1 MFKTIDMYRRLH
13 LRFPA
18 GMLVILFA
26 LLLASCGTRAPR
38 YDYRQLVKAAVRL
51 DMDIDAKDNHRLY
64 IEVADWIGTP
74 YRHGGTTRKGTDCS
88 GFTSAVYKKV
98 YRHKLK
104 RSSEEQRT
112 KNCRKVAKRN
122 LKEGDLVFFHNGRKK
137 RKATHVGIY
146 LKDGRFVHASTS
158 RGVIVSRLEEDYYRR
173 CWMQGGRVK
182 GI

>member
-1 MFKTIDMYRRLH
+1 MYRRLH

-18 GMLVILFA
+18 GMLVMLA

-38 YDYRQLVKAAVRL
+38 YDYRQLAKAAVRL

-98 YRHKLK
+98 YRQKLPESSQTQPQGR
-104 RSSEEQRT
+104 RSGVLPQRT
-112 KNCRKVAKRN
+112 QETESHPCGHLPERRTVRTRQYQPGSHCQPAGRRLLPPLLDAGRTGERHLTTTIHK
-122 LKEGDLVFFHNGRKK
+122 HNR
-137 RKATHVGIY
+137 
-146 LKDGRFVHASTS
+146 
-158 RGVIVSRLEEDYYRR
+158 
-173 CWMQGGRVK
+173 Q
-182 GI
+182 

>member
-1 MFKTIDMYRRLH
+1 
-13 LRFPA
+13 
-18 GMLVILFA
+18 
-26 LLLASCGTRAPR
+26 
-38 YDYRQLVKAAVRL
+38 
-51 DMDIDAKDNHRLY
+51 MDIDAKDNHRLY

-158 RGVIVSRLEEDYYRR
+158 RGSHRQPAGRRLLPPLLDA
-173 CWMQGGRVK
+173 GRTGERHLTTTIHK
-182 GI
+182 HNRQ

>member
-1 MFKTIDMYRRLH
+1 
-13 LRFPA
+13 
-18 GMLVILFA
+18 MLVILFA

-38 YDYRQLVKAAVRL
+38 YDYRQLAKAAVRL

-137 RKATHVGIY
+137 RKATHMGIY
-146 LKDGRFVHASTS
+146 LKAKTKHNPKPIAVGSRKAREVHLRLLVSFQ
-158 RGVIVSRLEEDYYRR
+158 IVRQVVE
-173 CWMQGGRVK
+173 QGQ
-182 GI
+182 

>member
-1 MFKTIDMYRRLH
+1 
-13 LRFPA
+13 
-18 GMLVILFA
+18 MLVMLLA

-38 YDYRQLVKAAVRL
+38 YDYRQLAKAAVRL

-98 YRHKLK
+98 YHHKLK

-112 KNCRKVAKRN
+112 KNCRKVA
-122 LKEGDLVFFHNGRKK
+122 
-137 RKATHVGIY
+137 
-146 LKDGRFVHASTS
+146 
-158 RGVIVSRLEEDYYRR
+158 
-173 CWMQGGRVK
+173 
-182 GI
+182 

>member
-1 MFKTIDMYRRLH
+1 
-13 LRFPA
+13 
-18 GMLVILFA
+18 MLL
-26 LLLASCGTRAPR
+26 T
-38 YDYRQLVKAAVRL
+38 YLV
-51 DMDIDAKDNHRLY
+51 
-64 IEVADWIGTP
+64 
-74 YRHGGTTRKGTDCS
+74 RKGTDCS

-98 YRHKLK
+98 YHHKLK

>member
-1 MFKTIDMYRRLH
+1 MYRRLH

-18 GMLVILFA
+18 GMLVMLLA
-26 LLLASCGTRAPR
+26 LLLASCGTRAPATTTVSWQKLPSDLTWTSTPR
-38 YDYRQLVKAAVRL
+38 TTTASTSRWPTGSVPLSSRRNHPQGNRLFRLHVSRLQESVSPQTETQLR
-51 DMDIDAKDNHRLY
+51 
-64 IEVADWIGTP
+64 
-74 YRHGGTTRKGTDCS
+74 
-88 GFTSAVYKKV
+88 
-98 YRHKLK
+98 
-104 RSSEEQRT
+104 RT
-112 KNCRKVAKRN
+112 AHQNCRKVAKRN

>member
-1 MFKTIDMYRRLH
+1 
-13 LRFPA
+13 
-18 GMLVILFA
+18 MLVMLLA

-38 YDYRQLVKAAVRL
+38 YDYRQLAKAAVRL

-88 GFTSAVYKKV
+88 GFTSAIYKKV

-158 RGVIVSRLEEDYYRR
+158 RGVIVSWLEEDYYRR